1 MDPTIGSPSWVEN
14 MNNPVVKSGQLWSE
28 ICSPPSHCSPLTIEE
43 GTPDIVKKDTDGY
56 FWVTFHG
63 CVPNATSS
71 SRGVAKTKDFVK
83 WETYGDG
90 LPNDAIFTKNDCNNW
105 NVSWSNGTCVG
116 GGEGSITIGNDGYM
130 YELIE
135 APDISLGCK
144 GKGQN
149 WVLGLLRSK
158 TFSATGTWENFK
170 YAKPL
175 VVPIIKIGCYIQYHR
190 IFYDRF
196 RDHTYLEF
204 WTMGGEYGT
213 GWMHIFKL
221 INIPKGESSELP
233 IIADGDTPWPPK

>member
-1 MDPTIGSPSWVEN
+1 M
-14 MNNPVVKSGQLWSE
+14 
-28 ICSPPSHCSPLTIEE
+28 
-43 GTPDIVKKDTDGY
+43 
-56 FWVTFHG
+56 
-63 CVPNATSS
+63 
-71 SRGVAKTKDFVK
+71 
-83 WETYGDG
+83 
-90 LPNDAIFTKNDCNNW
+90 PNDAIFTKNDCNNW

-221 INIPKGESSELP
+221 VNIPKGESSELP